1 MASPPPRPTED
12 VVGAVVIESARRFKA
27 ALKGVQVLPAWPG
40 ETVEAK
46 SVWCSEIVAE
56 SREVPG
62 FVGDEPVMV
71 DEVYSVLWEV
81 EVHDEIT
88 AEDTLAEM
96 SQIIGVLDRTLRVD
110 PRMGNF
116 PGVTYALFTTPYKR
130 TVGLSPT
137 GAHGYAQLNQEIVIR
152 LY

>member
-1 MASPPPRPTED
+1 MTRPPDPPTED

-27 ALKGVQVLPAWPG
+27 ALKGIQVMPAWPG
-40 ETVEAK
+40 ETIEDK

-62 FVGDEPVMV
+62 FVGDERVIV

-81 EVHDEIT
+81 EVHDEVT
-88 AEDTLAEM
+88 AEDTLAEL
-96 SQIIGVLDRTLRVD
+96 SRIIGVLDRTLRED
-110 PRMGNF
+110 PRMGDF
-116 PGVTYALFTTPYKR
+116 PGLTYALFSTPYKR

-137 GAHGYAQLNQEIVIR
+137 VAHGYAQLNQEIVVR